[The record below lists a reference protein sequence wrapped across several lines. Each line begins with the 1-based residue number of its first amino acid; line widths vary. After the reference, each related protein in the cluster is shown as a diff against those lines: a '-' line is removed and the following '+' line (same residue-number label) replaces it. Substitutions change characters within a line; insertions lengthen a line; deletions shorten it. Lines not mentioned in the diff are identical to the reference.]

1 MNGLIL
7 RNIIAIVA
15 VLALVAAVAVY
26 RNQPSPSTS
35 KPAGVPTTQRGQLP
49 RMLDLGADKC
59 VPCKKMAPILAELRT
74 EYAGRAEIDF
84 IDVWKDPQAGEPYD
98 IRVIP
103 TQIFFDAA
111 GNEVWRHE
119 GSLSRAEIVSKLKQM
134 GVG

>member
-7 RNIIAIVA
+7 RNVIAIVA

-26 RNQPSPSTS
+26 RSHFSPSTS
-35 KPAGVPTTQRGQLP
+35 EPAGVPTTQRGHLP

-59 VPCKKMAPILAELRT
+59 VPCKKMAPILAELRA
-74 EYAGRAEIDF
+74 EYAGRADIDF
-84 IDVWKDPQAGEPYD
+84 IDVWKDPQAGAPYD

-119 GSLSRAEIVSKLKQM
+119 GFLSRAEIVSKLKQM